1 MSNFKI
7 YLQKAQGY
15 DIDTAEIVS
24 VNESFKSYLQK
35 INEEL
40 SRGKVEEVNKIN
52 SKKTTQELK
61 YDANFKLLESNQ
73 YLELIYYP
81 VSQKL
86 NVSLRDNEV
95 KPGLPTEG
103 KFSREFKIPLS
114 NFKDAKINDKTVV
127 SGQNGG
133 TDKDNFKGSLS
144 KEILQNTIKNY
155 IMSAL
160 SLDADI
166 EIGSDIFISSSI
178 TEAKIENI
186 KRIDTANKISFT
198 VKQINSDKLKTAA

>member
-198 VKQINSDKLKTAA
+198 VKQINSDKLKTVA